1 MNKIKCKDTKDKV
14 SQYAPSAVHYTMDQ
28 FKKSLLKLIHML
40 QSNLN
45 SSEWCIGCQIWLGGY
60 LYMPGV
66 FESLGTSIIREAHLG
81 CTFLSESLD
90 REWTMLQKLSF

>member
-66 FESLGTSIIREAHLG
+66 FESLGTSIIREAHI
-81 CTFLSESLD
+81 
-90 REWTMLQKLSF
+90 RVYLSFRVLR

>member
-45 SSEWCIGCQIWLGGY
+45 SSEWCIGCQILLGGY

-66 FESLGTSIIREAHLG
+66 FESLGTSIIREAHI
-81 CTFLSESLD
+81 
-90 REWTMLQKLSF
+90 RVYLSFRVLR